1 MPKKDSTD
9 GERLCTY
16 VKKHVV
22 DDAGWSDVPV
32 LLVGTGRDAEWTEF
46 FREVVATQLVGR
58 LVAAGVT
65 LAGGLSR
72 REATGDV
79 VFGQRLKAAIQ
90 ETTRDGIGDR
100 KVREK
105 VFELTRKAVL
115 ASYGDVTVADEKAL
129 RDEAT
134 RPPRC
139 YLCNRVLLMLRGADL
154 ESLDEDDREL
164 AVEYEHVWPRSYG
177 GNTDADNLA
186 LACHGCNRR
195 KNQYANWAMVDIQ
208 SLVFGLAP
216 SDGTLERVEGWRRFA
231 LTSRLAH
238 ALADRESLTL
248 KQAFVRLTPRVASRP
263 KVRRVH
269 DAADFFNLTL
279 HEDDD

>member
-9 GERLCTY
+9 GERLCTF
-16 VKKHVV
+16 VKKQVIDEAV
-22 DDAGWSDVPV
+22 WAETPA
-32 LLVGTGRDAEWTEF
+32 LLVGTGRSEEWTDF

-65 LAGGLSR
+65 LAEGLGR
-72 REATGDV
+72 REAVGDV
-79 VFGQRLKAAIQ
+79 VFGQRLKEAIQ
-90 ETTRDGIGDR
+90 ETTRDGIDDR

-105 VFELTRKAVL
+105 VFELTKKAV
-115 ASYGDVTVADEKAL
+115 AATYGEVTAADEKTL
-129 RDEAT
+129 RDEAA

-139 YLCNRVLLMLRGADL
+139 YLCNRVLLMIRGAEL
-154 ESLDEDDREL
+154 ESLNEDDREL
-164 AVEYEHVWPRSYG
+164 AAEYEHVWPRSYG

-195 KNQYANWAMVDIQ
+195 KKQYANWAMVDIQ

-216 SDGTLERVEGWRRFA
+216 SDGSLDRVEGWRRFA

-248 KQAFVRLTPRVASRP
+248 KQAFVRLTSRVILRP
-263 KVRRVH
+263 KVRRIH
-269 DAADFFNLTL
+269 DATDFFNLTL
-279 HEDDD
+279 HEDE